1 MLSSSGTTWN
11 SASTASCV
19 VHRQLGEDRRRHL
32 LRVARDDRRVGP
44 AQSAPTASATVI
56 WDASSKTTRS
66 KLIDPGGTNRASES
80 GLTSTHGVIA
90 PITSPYCS
98 TSRRTLRPPRVR
110 PISRSSA
117 PTLPKNAP
125 GRNGRRSSS
134 AAGSAVDS
142 DDRSRSDASTNRPT
156 VRSCRSA
163 SNDPNPAASH
173 RSDTDAAASPRSRAS
188 GPSSGDTAPV
198 SSAQRAS
205 PSASPSGA
213 SASLASTH
221 RPKAAHRVAGPRVRS
236 AAVAA
241 HVRSSPRP
249 RANRASS
256 SDDPPVCATA
266 ADTARPAA
274 SSVRCSAGPSGVT
287 KRREAWTP
295 SDEVRRQ
302 PGQQVAVAL
311 DGGHRVRHRLPA
323 GLGQDVD
330 RRVEGG
336 AARQP
341 APGQGDVAD
350 QAADA
355 GDLLDDGRQRLRVDL
370 GPGSEVGQDRRR
382 GADAAGPCGR

>member
-1 MLSSSGTTWN
+1 M
-11 SASTASCV
+11 
-19 VHRQLGEDRRRHL
+19 
-32 LRVARDDRRVGP
+32 
-44 AQSAPTASATVI
+44 
-56 WDASSKTTRS
+56 
-66 KLIDPGGTNRASES
+66 
-80 GLTSTHGVIA
+80 
-90 PITSPYCS
+90 TSPYCS

-125 GRNGRRSSS
+125 GRNGRRSSR
-134 AAGSAVDS
+134 AAGSAVAS

-198 SSAQRAS
+198 SNAQRAS

-221 RPKAAHRVAGPRVRS
+221 RPNAAPRGRSAARS

-241 HVRSSPRP
+241 QVRSNPRP

-256 SDDPPVCATA
+256 VR
-266 ADTARPAA
+266 RPAGMRDGRGHGPA
-274 SSVRCSAGPSGVT
+274 GRVQGPVLGRAQWRTEPSRGLDPVR
-287 KRREAWTP
+287 
-295 SDEVRRQ
+295 EVRRQ

-311 DGGHRVRHRLPA
+311 DRGYRVRHRLPA
-323 GLGQDVD
+323 GLRQDVD
-330 RRVEGG
+330 RRVEGARSPAAG
-336 AARQP
+336 ARTGRCRRPAGGPGRPPRRPPAASSGRPRPRAAGAPGP
-341 APGQGDVAD
+341 APPRA
-350 QAADA
+350 
-355 GDLLDDGRQRLRVDL
+355 
-370 GPGSEVGQDRRR
+370 P
-382 GADAAGPCGR
+382 AGPCDR